1 MADSCPHIQDHLDHP
16 LVSARIGA
24 GGSEAPSG
32 PRQITIQRTW
42 PSSVQRQT
50 LNKIGRTSKK
60 GEKSTGY
67 DFGTF
72 FGIFGE

>member
-24 GGSEAPSG
+24 GGSDATG
-32 PRQITIQRTW
+32 PRNNIIQRTW

-72 FGIFGE
+72 YGIFGE